1 MRNRSGFGWLEFT
14 EGILL
19 IMLGI
24 FTFIRP
30 NGMLT
35 GIVVIYGII
44 AIIMGVVDI
53 IFYIRVE
60 QHIGVGPVV
69 SLISGILS
77 VMSGVM
83 LLIFPRAGKMALSL
97 LFPIWFCAHCISR
110 LSHLHII
117 RRIAGNFYYYFTLII
132 YVIGLVMG
140 LIMAFFPMISLL
152 FNGYVIG
159 IYLIIFGVD
168 CLMMALGKPG
178 LRL

>member
-1 MRNRSGFGWLEFT
+1 MRNRSGFGWLELT

-19 IMLGI
+19 IILGI

-44 AIIMGVVDI
+44 AVIMGVADI
-53 IFYIRVE
+53 LFYIRVE
-60 QHIGVGPVV
+60 QRTGFGPVV
-69 SLISGILS
+69 TLISGILS

-83 LLIFPRAGKMALSL
+83 LLIFPSAGKLALSL

-117 RRIAGNFYYYFTLII
+117 RRIAGNFYYYFTLI
-132 YVIGLVMG
+132 L
-140 LIMAFFPMISLL
+140 
-152 FNGYVIG
+152 YVIG
-159 IYLIIFGVD
+159 IIVGVVMLFFPMTSLLITGYAIGVYLILFGID
-168 CLMMALGKPG
+168 CLVMALGKPG
-178 LRL
+178 SRL